1 MIERL
6 QRIATFLARFRL
18 LLVVM
23 AGFSL
28 VLLLLSVLENPWL
41 SDDALL
47 IPSILAFCW
56 ALILYSISEL
66 FLAVPPVPAPDAGFR
81 MRFSVSLRRLL
92 LWILGLLCLASSAAL
107 LLLSYQL
114 LRTWL

>member
-18 LLVVM
+18 LIVVM

-47 IPSILAFCW
+47 IPSILGFCW

-66 FLAVPPVPAPDAGFR
+66 FVAVPPGPGPDAGFR
-81 MRFSVSLRRLL
+81 TRFSIRLRRQLL
-92 LWILGLLCLASSAAL
+92 RILGLMCLVSSAAL